1 MVAQS
6 VDPSRAPGQP
16 RAYFDHAAT
25 AGLLP
30 ESRAAWLDAVD
41 LVGNPTGLHASA
53 RRVKAMLEDARE
65 SIAADLGA
73 HPSEVVFT
81 SSGSHGDSIAVLGG
95 RAVRPDR
102 PAVAISAVEHP
113 GVSTL
118 AKTLDPADR
127 GLVREL
133 PVGPDARLD
142 LDRAAEMVDQDVA
155 LVSVQA
161 INGEVGTVQPLP
173 QVVELAHRVGA
184 LVHSDAVQAMALPGV
199 DFAASGL
206 DLASVAAHKIG
217 GPVGIGAL
225 LVRRELTL
233 PAAGLGAGQERGI
246 VSGTPSAALA
256 AAFAAALRVTV
267 GLRDEVGVEPLWA
280 VRQRIVDA
288 VAGIDRVRVNGP
300 RLGGPRL
307 GGPADRAL
315 QLPNIL
321 HLTIEG
327 TRADDVLFLLD
338 AAGVD
343 ASTGASCRAGM
354 HQPSDVVLAMTG
366 SLADASSSIRLSFG
380 WETTDAEVNRVVQ
393 VLPGVIDR
401 ARMASPR

>member
-1 MVAQS
+1 MAQP
-6 VDPSRAPGQP
+6 PSDRA
-16 RAYFDHAAT
+16 RAYFDHAA
-25 AGLLP
+25 AAALLP
-30 ESRAAWLDAVD
+30 QARQAWLQAVD

-53 RRVKAMLEDARE
+53 RRVKAVLEDARE

-73 HPSEVVFT
+73 HPTEVVFT

-95 RAVRPDR
+95 RAARPDR
-102 PAVAISAVEHP
+102 SVVAISAVEHP
-113 GVSTL
+113 GVAT
-118 AKTLDPADR
+118 AGQALDD
-127 GLVREL
+127 VREL
-133 PVGPDARLD
+133 PVDRDARLD
-142 LDRAAEMVDQDVA
+142 LDRAAALVDRDVA
-155 LVSVQA
+155 LVSVQLV
-161 INGEVGTVQPLP
+161 NGEVGTVQPIAE
-173 QVVELAHRVGA
+173 VVDLAHRHGA

-233 PAAGLGAGQERGI
+233 PASGLGAGQERGI

-256 AAFAAALRVTV
+256 AGFAAALRETCRL
-267 GLRDEVGVEPLWA
+267 GEEVGAQPLWQ
-280 VRQRIVDA
+280 VRSRIVQA

-300 RLGGPRL
+300 
-307 GGPADRAL
+307 ADAGRHV
-315 QLPNIL
+315 PGIV
-321 HLTIEG
+321 HLTIDA

-338 AAGVD
+338 AAGID

-380 WETTDAEVNRVVQ
+380 WETGADEVDRLLA
-393 VLPGVIDR
+393 VLPGVIER
-401 ARMASPR
+401 ARAASAT